1 MDNKKLNTR
10 WRYYIDKSFQNQF
23 IYRFSGV
30 VILVAVITLGIL
42 WLIQENPYGLLP
54 DNSGLLVSINPDKTM
69 ACTASD
75 GSQIDLPVPGKAY
88 NAFELFWA
96 PILFVTVVNLVIIIV
111 FSLFYSHSMA
121 GPIHNIKM
129 RLSDLADG
137 KEAEPI
143 RIRKGDQFQELVS
156 LLNKVIEKRVK

>member
-1 MDNKKLNTR
+1 MEDKKLNTR
-10 WRYYIDKSFQNQF
+10 WRYYIDKPFQNQF

-30 VILVAVITLGIL
+30 IIVVAVITLGIL

-54 DNSGLLVSINPDKTM
+54 DKSGLLVSIDPEKTM

-75 GSQIDLPVPGKAY
+75 GSSLDLPVPGKAY
-88 NAFELFWA
+88 NAFQLFWA
-96 PILFVTVVNLVIIIV
+96 PIAFVTVVNLVILVV

-129 RLSDLADG
+129 RLSDIAEG
-137 KEAEPI
+137 KEPEPI
-143 RIRKGDQFQELVS
+143 RIRKGDQFQDLVS